1 MAISVGDI
9 LGGLGAAMGGT
20 GPQYVEDLKT
30 REANARQQKMEE
42 MQFRQKAMYEDAN
55 AALQLFNQGDFSGI
69 EQLGRDRLDML
80 RMFPDADPGDT
91 ARLTQLAMY
100 AQRGDRP
107 AIAQLHA
114 ELLDATRQGMARGFL
129 QAPPAP
135 EEYTLRPGDV
145 RFSGGRP
152 IASVPAAEPVQYK
165 LLTQNQA
172 SSMGLDP
179 TKQYQQNTATGQISQ
194 VGGGGVSVT
203 VGGENQDPYA
213 SGMAKFFETS
223 IQNIGGYLGLGERAA
238 RLAPTIAALKQI
250 APLTTEGRVPAFLSN
265 MFPSA
270 ELSNP
275 NQAFTNIVAQVLPQM
290 REPGSGTTSDKDLEV
305 YQMAFGLIEQSSAVK
320 NLTLQM
326 FDNKLKLDQE
336 KAALANR
343 LALGEITPQEAI
355 RQAQELNTRTIMP
368 PELQSAIN
376 AITGGPM
383 PQSAIDSGID
393 VEIWRE
399 MTPDEKALFK

>member
-1 MAISVGDI
+1 
-9 LGGLGAAMGGT
+9 
-20 GPQYVEDLKT
+20 
-30 REANARQQKMEE
+30 
-42 MQFRQKAMYEDAN
+42 
-55 AALQLFNQGDFSGI
+55 
-69 EQLGRDRLDML
+69 
-80 RMFPDADPGDT
+80 
-91 ARLTQLAMY
+91 MY
-100 AQRGDRP
+100 AQRRDRP

-114 ELLDATRQGMARGFL
+114 ELLDATRQGMARGYL
-129 QAPPAP
+129 EPPPAP
-135 EEYTLRPGDV
+135 EEYTMSPGQV

-152 IASVPAAEPVQYK
+152 IASVPAAEPVQYRM
-165 LLTQNQA
+165 LTQGQA

-179 TKQYQQNTATGQISQ
+179 TKQYQQNTVTGQISA

-203 VGGENQDPYA
+203 VGGEQPDPFGAAMSDFYR
-213 SGMAKFFETS
+213 TS
-223 IQNIGGYLGLGERAA
+223 ISNIGGYLGLGERAA
-238 RLAPTIAALKQI
+238 RLAPTISALKQI

-270 ELSNP
+270 ELSDP

-305 YQMAFGLIEQSSAVK
+305 YQMAFGLLEQSSAVK

-343 LALGEITPQEAI
+343 LALGEISPQEAL
-355 RQAQELNTRTIMP
+355 RQAQQLNTRTIMP
-368 PELQSAIN
+368 PELQSAID

-383 PQSAIDSGID
+383 PQSAISSGID
-393 VEIWRE
+393 VETWRE
-399 MTPDEKALFK
+399 MTPAEKALFR